1 MISRRILLLASK
13 SPILSVQLVNG
24 ASAQELWAM
33 LHSASNNATGVPDQL
48 QKKHQEDQRKR
59 DEHQAVVQVSSL
71 PLQ

>member
-1 MISRRILLLASK
+1 
-13 SPILSVQLVNG
+13 
-24 ASAQELWAM
+24 M